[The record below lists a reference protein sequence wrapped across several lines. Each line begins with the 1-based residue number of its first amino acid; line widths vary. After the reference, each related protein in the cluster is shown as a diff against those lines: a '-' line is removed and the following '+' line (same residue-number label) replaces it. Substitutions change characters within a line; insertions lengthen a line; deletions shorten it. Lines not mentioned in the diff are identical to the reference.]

1 MLLNLKK
8 NNVGK
13 LNQYEVSMWEAGV
26 SGCKTYSYIPG
37 FELFLLFLVWVFF
50 FNSVK
55 LFYLKAIVGEM
66 SITFPVVLTYSIQPF
81 RFLCVPIPFSIA
93 FLTSFPSLSLPITP
107 LYFLSLFFFFF
118 LATPSGMWNLSSL
131 TRDRTCAPCSGSM
144 ES

>member
-1 MLLNLKK
+1 MAAKHIVIFLDL
-8 NNVGK
+8 
-13 LNQYEVSMWEAGV
+13 
-26 SGCKTYSYIPG
+26 SYFFFFFWFG
-37 FELFLLFLVWVFF
+37 FFFF

-55 LFYLKAIVGEM
+55 LFYLKAIVGGM

-93 FLTSFPSLSLPITP
+93 FLTSFPSLSLPIAP
-107 LYFLSLFFFFF
+107 LYFLSLFFCFFIF

-131 TRDRTCAPCSGSM
+131 TGDQTCAPCSGSM

>member
-1 MLLNLKK
+1 MAAKHIVIFLDLN
-8 NNVGK
+8 
-13 LNQYEVSMWEAGV
+13 YFFFFWF
-26 SGCKTYSYIPG
+26 G
-37 FELFLLFLVWVFF
+37 FFF

-118 LATPSGMWNLSSL
+118 GHTEWHV
-131 TRDRTCAPCSGSM
+131 